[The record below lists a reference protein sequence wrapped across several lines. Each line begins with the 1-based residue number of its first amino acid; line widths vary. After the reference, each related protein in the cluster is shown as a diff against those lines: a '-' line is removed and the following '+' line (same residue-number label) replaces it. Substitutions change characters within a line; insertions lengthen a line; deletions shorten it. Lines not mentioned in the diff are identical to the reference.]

1 MDGPRPSRSI
11 IDNRTIAKTYTPPE
25 AEASATAASAFASN
39 DAITNEHSTKG
50 LSYWLGH
57 NEFSDMTWEEISPST
72 SATPP

>member
-11 IDNRTIAKTYTPPE
+11 IDNRRTIAKATPPE
-25 AEASATAASAFASN
+25 AETSATAAFAFASN